1 MGKLARPRNKMSA
14 RILLWVDLRVVP
26 SEPDLCSSLPKAYAA
41 RRVRRASEIIPALQ
55 THSASAVCFE
65 YDRPDLHGLEALS
78 QTRARYSWLPI
89 LMVTGHH
96 DEALALWALKR
107 CVWDYLVKP
116 LPVRRLCDSLVGIYR
131 SVPGSM
137 AGPLRRSQGPVPA
150 QPSEAVPSHH
160 LAPAMSYV
168 ERNFAEKIRLSTVAR
183 ICNLSPFQF
192 SRNFKKENGI
202 NFREFVVKL
211 RIHHAAQ
218 LIRESGASVTDAAF
232 VVGFNDLSY
241 FARMFRRQLGVAPS
255 RYKTEAEPVQLALFP
270 DPERK

>member
-1 MGKLARPRNKMSA
+1 MSA
-14 RILLWVDLRVVP
+14 RILLWVDLRVAP
-26 SEPDLCSSLPKAYAA
+26 GEPDLCSSLPKAYGA
-41 RRVRRASEIIPALQ
+41 RRVRCTSEIVPTLQ
-55 THSASAVCFE
+55 SHNASAVCFE
-65 YDRPDLHGLEALS
+65 YDRPDLRGLEALS
-78 QTRARYSWLPI
+78 QTRTRYSWLP
-89 LMVTGHH
+89 LVMVTGHH

-131 SVPGSM
+131 LAPDAAAS
-137 AGPLRRSQGPVPA
+137 PLQRSQAPVV
-150 QPSEAVPSHH
+150 QPPKVVPSHH
-160 LAPAMSYV
+160 LAPAVSYV
-168 ERNFAEKIRLSTVAR
+168 ETNYAEKIRLSTVAR

-241 FARMFRRQLGVAPS
+241 FARMFRRQLGVSPS

-270 DPERK
+270 EPQKKRAA